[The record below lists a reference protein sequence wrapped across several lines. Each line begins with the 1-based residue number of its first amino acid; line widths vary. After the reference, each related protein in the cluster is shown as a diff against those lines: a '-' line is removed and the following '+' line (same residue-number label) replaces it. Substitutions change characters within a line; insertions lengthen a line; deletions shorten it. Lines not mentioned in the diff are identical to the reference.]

1 MNVIKPQTEAEF
13 SLAVFLQGALNRR
26 GVETAIDVDRCLDY
40 RKGGTEKDLW
50 RLAEETAPSFD
61 GMAVYDFAPGDVS
74 VNMAATACAAENLL
88 GVPRV
93 LAERAGRY
101 GLKPRFDTADF
112 KAATRSANAP
122 SGCCFGTD

>member
-50 RLAEETAPSFD
+50 RLVEETPRPRLTAWRCMILP
-61 GMAVYDFAPGDVS
+61 P
-74 VNMAATACAAENLL
+74 ATF
-88 GVPRV
+88 R
-93 LAERAGRY
+93 
-101 GLKPRFDTADF
+101 
-112 KAATRSANAP
+112 
-122 SGCCFGTD
+122 